1 VAVGQHAKTT
11 GAKIA
16 GIVSCLPPRMVD
28 NASFEERFGGSVAD
42 VTKMTGVEQR
52 YYVDDGVATSD
63 LCQSAAER
71 LLEKLGW
78 ERDSVD
84 GLIFI
89 TQSPD
94 YPLPATA
101 CILHGKMGLRTGAIA
116 YDVNLGCSG
125 YAYGLWMVMMAIQ
138 SGAMKRVLLAVG
150 DVSTRAIDFN
160 DRATAL
166 LFGDCGTVTAIERSD
181 DEDSEAFFI
190 LGTDGRGAE
199 NLIVPHSRHRPGKAE
214 GRYEGRDPDLLYMDG
229 GEIFNFTLKSVPPL
243 IRETI
248 ENAGETVDSYD
259 AFCLHQANTFMINH
273 IAKKA
278 KLPKDKV
285 PINMDRYGNT
295 SSATIP
301 LLLTTDMAE
310 SLATGKRKIGLFG
323 FGVGYSWSSA
333 SLNVGPLACVETIFH
348 DVQ

>member
-1 VAVGQHAKTT
+1 LIGQHAKTK

-16 GIVSCLPPRMVD
+16 GIVSCLPPRAVD

-42 VTKMTGVEQR
+42 VTKMTGVHTR

-63 LCQSAAER
+63 LCQQAAER
-71 LLEKLGW
+71 LLDKLGW

-101 CILHGKMGLRTGAIA
+101 CILHGKMGLRMGAIA

-125 YAYGLWMVMMAIQ
+125 YAYGLWMTMMAIQ

-166 LFGDCGTVTAIERSD
+166 LFGDCGTVTALEATD
-181 DEDSEAFFI
+181 DEEDSTAYFI

-243 IRETI
+243 IRETL
-248 ENAGETVDSYD
+248 EMAGETVDSYD

-301 LLLTTDMAE
+301 LLLTTDVAE
-310 SLATGKRKIGLFG
+310 MLATGKRKLGLFG

-333 SLNVGPLACVETIFH
+333 SLNVGPLKCVETIFH

>member
-1 VAVGQHAKTT
+1 
-11 GAKIA
+11 
-16 GIVSCLPPRMVD
+16 MVD
-28 NASFEERFGGSVAD
+28 NASFEERFGESVAD
-42 VTKMTGVEQR
+42 VTKMTGVKER

-63 LCQSAAER
+63 LCQTAAER

-101 CILHGKMGLRTGAIA
+101 CILHGKMGLRMGAIA

-166 LFGDCGTVTAIERSD
+166 LFGDCGTVTAIEPSD
-181 DEDSEAFFI
+181 EAEDSDAFFI

-248 ENAGETVDSYD
+248 EAAGETVDSYD

-278 KLPKDKV
+278 KLPKEKV

-310 SLATGKRKIGLFG
+310 MLATGKRKLGLFG

-333 SLNVGPLACVETIFH
+333 SMNVGPLQCVETVFH